1 MRMRFFVVAA
11 ALVGLAACVDD
22 LRPMAAAPSDSA
34 AEQAAL
40 VEDGLAIAEANCA
53 SCHAIGAVGE
63 SPNPKAPLFRA
74 LLSRYR
80 ADMLETELAE
90 GMRVA
95 HEPMPQFKFEP
106 DAAGAL
112 VAYIKSVQTR
122 DPGQALA
129 EQRCA
134 RCHAI
139 GRDGTSPY
147 PGAQPFRKFGQRWWR
162 GQLRDALR
170 AGIMV
175 EHDRADVRIP
185 PMKLNDAEIDL
196 LLGYLDRIATRENP
210 APKGP

>member
-1 MRMRFFVVAA
+1 MRVLVAA
-11 ALVGLAACVDD
+11 VVVFGLAACVDD
-22 LRPMAAAPSDSA
+22 LRPMASAPSDGT
-34 AEQAAL
+34 AEQMAL

-53 SCHAIGAVGE
+53 SCHAIGEAGE

-106 DAAGAL
+106 DAAAAL

-139 GRDGTSPY
+139 GREGTSPY

-170 AGIMV
+170 AGILV
-175 EHDRADVRIP
+175 EHDRADARVP
-185 PMKLNDAEIDL
+185 PMKLSDAEIDA
-196 LLGYLDRIATRENP
+196 LLGYLDRIATREDP

>member
-1 MRMRFFVVAA
+1 MRFLVAA
-11 ALVGLAACVDD
+11 AAAAVFGLAACVDD
-22 LRPMAAAPSDSA
+22 VRPMASAPADG

-53 SCHAIGAVGE
+53 SCHAIGAAGE

-106 DAAGAL
+106 DAAAAL

-139 GRDGTSPY
+139 GREGTSPY

-170 AGIMV
+170 AGILV

>member
-1 MRMRFFVVAA
+1 MRFLVAA
-11 ALVGLAACVDD
+11 AAVFGLAACADD
-22 LRPMAAAPSDSA
+22 LRPTASAPA
-34 AEQAAL
+34 GGGAEQAAL

-53 SCHAIGAVGE
+53 SCHAIGEAGE

-95 HEPMPQFKFEP
+95 HEPMPQFMFEP
-106 DAAGAL
+106 NAAAAL

-139 GRDGTSPY
+139 GREGTSPY

-170 AGIMV
+170 AGILV
-175 EHDRADVRIP
+175 EHDRADVRVP
-185 PMKLNDAEIDL
+185 PMKLNDAEIDAL
-196 LLGYLDRIATRENP
+196 LVYLDRIATRENP